1 MSYFANTVRNHLKS
15 RIERFQADLS
25 DGHKMIFMI
34 PAMQEPTLLAIS
46 DAITDVCL
54 KDLKIR
60 LVLKIASALTKE
72 WSDIG
77 LTKARSN
84 EWLSESRDLTYTRS
98 IVNTDSERLLVIVL
112 CGADQVT
119 DSAGL
124 ADFHTCNP
132 DMVWR
137 EDMQGSFS
145 SWMEEKLKSI
155 GMHEYGSDDL
165 ATIDRVIKPL
175 FTGGT
180 GDLLQISDWLENLD
194 LSLAADVSDVP
205 RLMLAKLQEFNLPV
219 LSRFPFYQKRKQ
231 LTPYI
236 HKAME
241 FFNYTLFLE
250 APQRDKAL
258 KAIDRLQKMISEG
271 DDPGIPFDDEDVCG
285 LYASGEE
292 LLAGLR
298 DFIANDGQSERDKL
312 RQCDFVVIWDQIL
325 KFKESVQ
332 KEKREGTRK
341 LAGSPVEVLLNAV
354 WMTLRD
360 FYSEHKG
367 KAEVVIQ
374 SIEISSVLF
383 KHDVDGAGEEDHED
397 SGLGDAAENAE
408 HARRYL
414 TRLIGGI
421 DELLKK
427 HVNISNSDGSEITI
441 FSDLLSPDI
450 NCRYAKTA
458 EPVLEFVVIIPTEH
472 KPLKRKYGW
481 RLPEH
486 HMYRLSIDLLRRA
499 RQSISGLQEIYK
511 LPVYHISYFEELLQ
525 ASADEEV
532 RRVLLHAI
540 RDERD
545 SNGAL
550 TNLLSGEWN
559 RVDDPLLSKLQL
571 LAEKYDRFV
580 SAASSNGLFSTIF
593 GARPE
598 WTDLR
603 KSYADSF
610 EAALALD
617 DISQSSL
624 GGMLTRAFLVVAP
637 RSMSLDDTWHADA
650 FEPSGVATILHPSVV
665 EMFEAQVIYLT
676 RCFNFAANKELSKT
690 PSRDGFKAHIWRI
703 YVDLSSIQSPL
714 TGLLYD
720 ESKNL
725 CADVRGNELIHRIG
739 YSSITDNPLSTR
751 LLVRY
756 NEGTEDDSNL
766 NDTEMFRETSESKLL
781 LRLMQDYFDLHPH
794 ARDGLSIAV
803 LRNKD
808 IQPVVA
814 AVHAYLKVL
823 AMKPTSK
830 KPNKRY
836 VLNEERRRPYA
847 ISVTVFTESN
857 DESDISNWVQQWKE
871 RWEAAETESKY
882 DLYRNCRF
890 SVAHRIVEK
899 QGLGAFQK
907 LIKEQFEAD
916 IAVFYDF
923 IGAGAGVN
931 EFEKVEPFDITS
943 RDLKFP
949 ILEKACCTVSNPA
962 DKFKRKRV
970 VSNRQFALGAYHANL
985 LHGLKTGMQQTGTV
999 VVGSGDFTPWR
1010 TLIDCL
1016 HDKAE
1021 WIICIDPNMDER
1033 LIRMPKLKKNKER
1046 EIIGFGSGVGSHGED
1061 NYTIS
1066 TEQFSFADIH
1076 FRLQAAIQQ
1085 LYAAEAGW
1093 SLEDCKAVSK
1103 GVLHVAPKLSGL
1115 SLVRATGVADQYI
1128 RDFMAYSLTRKLLRN
1143 PDNLLCESLIS
1154 LDAYRHWFDL
1164 ADNLRRPD
1172 LMWMRVWLQEDGR
1185 LHVKLHLI
1193 ECKMGQQ
1200 SPEHIL
1206 KAKSQIDNGLSVL
1219 GAAFKSLADGT
1230 IGLGSSEDRPDRRYW
1245 WMQLHRLIA
1254 SKTEVSKIQYSDVLS
1269 ALECLAEGDFSV
1281 AWDASVFA
1289 FWIDQ
1294 DPEIKRTGYW
1304 TVGGELDVIANVYT
1318 VGGGFVRQLMTDS
1331 LEAPIDWATLNAQDA
1346 AVVEHDDEFIPE
1358 DTEDDY
1364 TPWVDDEDESEDEPV
1379 DDEAVESNV
1388 KPLAADLIED
1398 STAPNEPETV
1408 TMPAF
1413 KPLETIPQQEHASGS
1428 VVAVT
1433 PSIEVIVNEEIS
1445 SSRILLGKTVTG
1457 DQPVYWEFNHPELV
1471 NRHMLI
1477 FGSSGQGKTYAI
1489 QGMLCEMSKFKQNSL
1504 IVDYTNGFLPN
1515 HLEEVA
1521 KSVLKPVQHVVRN
1534 EPLPINPFI
1543 PQVSDNGGIFI
1554 GENSNAVAKRIAGLF
1569 DSVYEI
1575 GNQQYSVLHR
1585 AVMDG
1590 VDSMGCEMNLDHMLD
1605 SIESM
1610 ADDKKFKASAQSL
1623 YNKLRPFV
1631 LDSPFSSGND
1641 SFDWDYLFMK
1651 QDPLCNIFQLAGMDM
1666 YSARLITEFILWDL
1680 YGHLQSKGKK
1690 TDPKVIVLDEVQNLD
1705 HQEGSPLSKYLREGR
1720 KFGLSLILATQTMS
1734 NMKKDERDRMF
1745 MAEHKLF
1752 FKPAD
1757 TELKAFADVA
1767 ALATRQK
1774 VDDWIRK
1781 LSTLSKGECYSIG
1794 KTLDANGERLVSRA
1808 LKIRVAAM
1816 EEREFNG

>member
-1 MSYFANTVRNHLKS
+1 MSYFANTVRNHLKK
-15 RIERFQADLS
+15 RIERFQADPS
-25 DGHKMIFMI
+25 DGRKMIFMI
-34 PAMQEPTLLAIS
+34 PAMQEPTLLAI
-46 DAITDVCL
+46 AETVTDVCL
-54 KDLKIR
+54 KDPKIR
-60 LVLKIASALTKE
+60 LVLKIASTLTTE
-72 WSDIG
+72 WSAAG
-77 LTKARSN
+77 VAKARSN
-84 EWLSESRDLTYTRS
+84 EWLSEGRDLTYTRS
-98 IVNTDSERLLVIVL
+98 IVNTDPDRLLVIVL

-124 ADFHTCNP
+124 ADFHTCDP
-132 DMVWR
+132 DMVWC
-137 EDMQGSFS
+137 EDMQGSFG
-145 SWMEEKLKSI
+145 SWVEEKLTSI
-155 GMHEYGSDDL
+155 GMHEYGPDDL
-165 ATIDRVIKPL
+165 STIDRVIKPL

-180 GDLLQISDWLENLD
+180 GDLLQISEWLEGLD

-205 RLMLAKLQEFNLPV
+205 RRMLAQLQEFGLPV
-219 LSRFPFYQKRKQ
+219 LSRFPLHQKRKQ
-231 LTPYI
+231 LGPYI
-236 HKAME
+236 HKAVE
-241 FFNYTLFLE
+241 FFHYTLFLE
-250 APQRDKAL
+250 ARQRDKAI
-258 KAIDRLQKMISEG
+258 KAIDSLLNAISEG
-271 DDPGIPFDDEDVCG
+271 NDPGVPFDDEEVCG
-285 LYASGEE
+285 PYDCGED

-298 DFIANDGQSERDKL
+298 DFIENDGPCERDKL
-312 RQCDFVVIWDQIL
+312 KQCDFVVIWDDIL
-325 KFKESVQ
+325 KFKDGVQ
-332 KEKREGTRK
+332 KEKRESTRK
-341 LAGSPVEVLLNAV
+341 LAGSPVEVLLNSV
-354 WMTLRD
+354 WMTLRE
-360 FYSEHKG
+360 FYIEHKD
-367 KAEVVIQ
+367 KAEIAIQ
-374 SIEISSVLF
+374 SIEISPVLF

-397 SGLGDAAENAE
+397 AGSGDVAGNVEY
-408 HARRYL
+408 ARRYL

-427 HVNISNSDGSEITI
+427 HINISNADGSEIAI
-441 FSDLLSPDI
+441 FSDLLSPEI

-458 EPVLEFVVIIPTEH
+458 EPVLEFEVIISSEH

-499 RQSISGLQEIYK
+499 RQAITALQEVHT
-511 LPVYHISYFEELLQ
+511 LPVYHVSYFEELLQ
-525 ASADEEV
+525 ATADEEI

-540 RDERD
+540 RDERVSD
-545 SNGAL
+545 GAL
-550 TNLLSGEWN
+550 TNLLSGEWSK
-559 RVDDPLLSKLQL
+559 VDDPLSPKLKS
-571 LAEKYDRFV
+571 LAGKYDRFIT
-580 SAASSNGLFSTIF
+580 AASSNGLFSTLF
-593 GARPE
+593 STQPE
-598 WTDLR
+598 WPELR
-603 KSYADSF
+603 HAYKEAF
-610 EAALALD
+610 ETALALP

-624 GGMLTRAFLVVAP
+624 TGMLTRAFLVVEARP
-637 RSMSLDDTWHADA
+637 PIYENRWHADA
-650 FEPSGVATILHPSVV
+650 YERSGIATILHPSVV
-665 EMFEAQVIYLT
+665 EMLEAQAVYLT

-690 PSRDGFKAHIWRI
+690 PSRDGFKAHIWRT

-714 TGLLYD
+714 TGLLSD

-725 CADVRGNELIHRIG
+725 CANVRGRELIHRIG
-739 YSSITDNPLSTR
+739 SSSATDTPLSTR

-766 NDTEMFRETSESKLL
+766 NDAEMFRETSESKLL

-803 LRNKD
+803 FRNKD
-808 IQPVVA
+808 VQPVVA

-823 AMKPTSK
+823 ATKPTK
-830 KPNKRY
+830 QKPNKRY

-882 DLYRNCRF
+882 ELYRNCRF

-899 QGLGAFQK
+899 DGLGAFQK

-923 IGAGAGVN
+923 IGAGTGVN

-949 ILEKACCTVSNPA
+949 ILEKACCTVCNPA

-970 VSNRQFALGAYHANL
+970 VSNRQFTLGAYHANL
-985 LHGLKTGMQQTGTV
+985 LHGLKSGTQQTGTV

-1010 TLIDCL
+1010 ALIDCL

-1033 LIRMPKLKKNKER
+1033 LIRMPKLERNKER

-1076 FRLQAAIQQ
+1076 YRLQAAIQQ

-1093 SLEDCKAVSK
+1093 SLDDCKAVAK
-1103 GVLHVAPKLSGL
+1103 GVLHVAPELSGL
-1115 SLVRATGVADQYI
+1115 SLVRATGAADQYI
-1128 RDFMAYSLTRKLLRN
+1128 RDFMAYALTRKMLRGAEE
-1143 PDNLLCESLIS
+1143 LLCESLIS

-1172 LMWMRVWLQEDGR
+1172 LMWMQVWLQEDGR

-1200 SPEHIL
+1200 SPVHIL
-1206 KAKSQIDNGLSVL
+1206 KARSQIDNGLAVL
-1219 GAAFKSLADGT
+1219 GSAFKSLSDHAGAT
-1230 IGLGSSEDRPDRRYW
+1230 EGRPDRRYW

-1254 SKTEVSKIQYSDVLS
+1254 SKTEVSKSQYSDVLS
-1269 ALECLAEGDFSV
+1269 ALERLAEGGFSV
-1281 AWDASVFA
+1281 TWDASVFA

-1294 DPEIKRTGYW
+1294 SPEIKRVGYW
-1304 TVGGELDVIANVYT
+1304 SSDGDLDVVANVYA
-1318 VGGGFVRQLMTDS
+1318 VGGGFVRQLMTDQ
-1331 LEAPIDWATLNAQDA
+1331 AGHPIEWSVINEQDA
-1346 AVVEHDDEFIPE
+1346 VIVEQDDEFIPE

-1364 TPWVDDEDESEDEPV
+1364 TPWVDEEDDRDENSAENEVIEPA
-1379 DDEAVESNV
+1379 DQ
-1388 KPLAADLIED
+1388 PLAADLIED
-1398 STAPNEPETV
+1398 STPPPEPV
-1408 TMPAF
+1408 P
-1413 KPLETIPQQEHASGS
+1413 TIPPSLELSDFMPQATDSGNIALIASAAE
-1428 VVAVT
+1428 VV
-1433 PSIEVIVNEEIS
+1433 ENETTLPG
-1445 SSRILLGKTVTG
+1445 RILLGTTVGG

-1515 HLEEVA
+1515 HLEMVA
-1521 KSVLKPVQHVVRN
+1521 KDVLNPMQHVVRN
-1534 EPLPINPFI
+1534 EPLPINPFL
-1543 PQVSDNGGIFI
+1543 PQVSDNGGIVI
-1554 GENSNAVAKRIAGLF
+1554 SENSNAVAKRIAGLF
-1569 DSVYEI
+1569 DSVYDI

-1585 AVMDG
+1585 AIMEG
-1590 VDSMGCEMNLDHMLD
+1590 VDSMGCGMNLDHMLET
-1605 SIESM
+1605 IEVM
-1610 ADDKKFKASAQSL
+1610 AEDKKFKASAQSL
-1623 YNKLRPFV
+1623 HNKLRPFV
-1631 LDSPFSSGND
+1631 LDCPFSSGSD
-1641 SFDWDYLFMK
+1641 GFDWDHLFLK

-1734 NMKKDERDRMF
+1734 NMKRDERDRMF

-1757 TELKAFADVA
+1757 TELKAFAEIA

-1774 VDDWIRK
+1774 IDDWIRK
-1781 LSTLSKGECYSIG
+1781 LSTLTKGECYSIG
-1794 KTLDANGERLVSRA
+1794 KMLDANGERLVSRA
-1808 LKIRVAAM
+1808 LKIRIAAM

>member
-15 RIERFQADLS
+15 RIERFQADPS
-25 DGHKMIFMI
+25 DGRKMIFMI

-54 KDLKIR
+54 KDSKIR

-72 WSDIG
+72 WSDTG
-77 LTKARSN
+77 LAKARSN

-124 ADFHTCNP
+124 ADFHTCDP

-137 EDMQGSFS
+137 EDMRESFS
-145 SWMEEKLKSI
+145 SWMEEKLKNI

-175 FTGGT
+175 FIGGN

-194 LSLAADVSDVP
+194 LSPVANVSDVP
-205 RLMLAKLQEFNLPV
+205 RLMLAKLHEFNLPV
-219 LSRFPFYQKRKQ
+219 LSRFPFHQKRKQ

-241 FFNYTLFLE
+241 FFNYTLFIE
-250 APQRDKAL
+250 ARQRDKAL
-258 KAIDRLQKMISEG
+258 KAIDSLQKAISEG
-271 DDPGIPFDDEDVCG
+271 DDPGIPFDDEEVCG
-285 LYASGEE
+285 SYASGEE
-292 LLAGLR
+292 MLAGLR
-298 DFIANDGQSERDKL
+298 NFIANDGQSERDKL
-312 RQCDFVVIWDQIL
+312 RKCDFIVIWDQIL

-332 KEKREGTRK
+332 KEKREGTLR
-341 LAGSPVEVLLNAV
+341 LVGSPVEVLLNAV
-354 WMTLRD
+354 WMTLRG
-360 FYSEHKG
+360 FYSEYKD

-374 SIEISSVLF
+374 SIEISPVLF
-383 KHDVDGAGEEDHED
+383 KHDVDGAEEEDHED
-397 SGLGDAAENAE
+397 TGLGGAAENAE

-414 TRLIGGI
+414 THLIGGI
-421 DELLKK
+421 DELLEK

-441 FSDLLSPDI
+441 FSNLLSSEI
-450 NCRYAKTA
+450 NCRYAKTV
-458 EPVLEFVVIIPTEH
+458 EPVLEFAVIISSEH
-472 KPLKRKYGW
+472 KPLERKYGW

-499 RQSISGLQEIYK
+499 RQSISGLQEIHK
-511 LPVYHISYFEELLQ
+511 LPVYHISYFEELLK
-525 ASADEEV
+525 ATSDEEV

-545 SNGAL
+545 SKETL
-550 TNLLSGEWN
+550 TNLLSGEWSQVN
-559 RVDDPLLSKLQL
+559 DPLSLKLKL

-593 GARPE
+593 GAQPE
-598 WTDLR
+598 WPDLR

-610 EAALALD
+610 EAAIALA

-624 GGMLTRAFLVVAP
+624 VGMLTRAFLVVES
-637 RSMSLDDTWHADA
+637 RSQSLDDVWHADA
-650 FEPSGVATILHPSVV
+650 FEPYGVATILHPSVV
-665 EMFEAQVIYLT
+665 EMLEAQVVYLT

-690 PSRDGFKAHIWRI
+690 PSRDGFKVHIWRT

-714 TGLLYD
+714 TGLLCD

-725 CADVRGNELIHRIG
+725 CTDVRGNELIHRIG
-739 YSSITDNPLSTR
+739 SSSITDSPLSTR

-803 LRNKD
+803 FRNKD
-808 IQPVVA
+808 VQPVVA

-823 AMKPTSK
+823 ATKPISK

-931 EFEKVEPFDITS
+931 EFEKVGPFDITS
-943 RDLKFP
+943 RNLKFP

-970 VSNRQFALGAYHANL
+970 VSNRQFVLGAYHANL

-999 VVGSGDFTPWR
+999 VVGAGDFTPWR

-1033 LIRMPKLKKNKER
+1033 LIRMPKLEKNRER

-1093 SLEDCKAVSK
+1093 SSDDCKAVSK
-1103 GVLHVAPKLSGL
+1103 GVLHVAPELSGL
-1115 SLVRATGVADQYI
+1115 SLVRATGAADQYI
-1128 RDFMAYSLTRKLLRN
+1128 RDFMAYSLTRKLLRS
-1143 PDNLLCESLIS
+1143 PDDLLCESLIS

-1172 LMWMRVWLQEDGR
+1172 LMWMRVRLQEDGR

-1219 GAAFKSLADGT
+1219 GAAFKSLTDGA
-1230 IGLGSSEDRPDRRYW
+1230 GGSGTTEDRPDRRYW

-1254 SKTEVSKIQYSDVLS
+1254 SKTEVLKKQYLDVLS
-1269 ALECLAEGDFSV
+1269 ALERLAEGDFSV
-1281 AWDASVFA
+1281 AWEASVFA

-1294 DPEIKRTGYW
+1294 FPEIKRAGYW
-1304 TVGGELDVIANVYT
+1304 TVGGELNVIANVYT
-1318 VGGGFVRQLMTDS
+1318 VGGEFVRQLMTDS
-1331 LEAPIDWATLNAQDA
+1331 LEAPVDWATLNAQDT
-1346 AVVEHDDEFIPE
+1346 AVVEYDDDFIPD

-1364 TPWVDDEDESEDEPV
+1364 TPWVDDENENE
-1379 DDEAVESNV
+1379 DEAVEPTGQ
-1388 KPLAADLIED
+1388 PLATALIEH
-1398 STAPNEPETV
+1398 STSPNELETV
-1408 TMPAF
+1408 TTPAYE
-1413 KPLETIPQQEHASGS
+1413 PSEMIPPQEPASGN

-1433 PSIEVIVNEEIS
+1433 PSIEVIVNDEIS
-1445 SSRILLGKTVTG
+1445 SGRILLGKIVTG

-1471 NRHMLI
+1471 NLHMLI

-1521 KSVLKPVQHVVRN
+1521 KGVLNPVQHVVRN
-1534 EPLPINPFI
+1534 ESLPINPFL
-1543 PQVSDNGGIFI
+1543 PQVSDNGGIVI
-1554 GENSNAVAKRIAGLF
+1554 SENSNAVAKRIAGLF

-1590 VDSMGCEMNLDHMLD
+1590 VDSMGCGMNLDHMLD

-1610 ADDKKFKASAQSL
+1610 TDDKKFKASAQSL

-1631 LDSPFSSGND
+1631 LDCPFSSGND
-1641 SFDWDYLFMK
+1641 SFDWDHLFLK
-1651 QDPLCNIFQLAGMDM
+1651 QEPLCNIFQLAGMDM
-1666 YSARLITEFILWDL
+1666 YSSRIITEFILWDL

-1757 TELKAFADVA
+1757 TELKAFAEVA
-1767 ALATRQK
+1767 ALTTLQK

-1808 LKIRVAAM
+1808 LKIQIAAM
-1816 EEREFNG
+1816 EERESNG

>member
-1 MSYFANTVRNHLKS
+1 
-15 RIERFQADLS
+15 
-25 DGHKMIFMI
+25 
-34 PAMQEPTLLAIS
+34 
-46 DAITDVCL
+46 
-54 KDLKIR
+54 
-60 LVLKIASALTKE
+60 
-72 WSDIG
+72 
-77 LTKARSN
+77 
-84 EWLSESRDLTYTRS
+84 
-98 IVNTDSERLLVIVL
+98 
-112 CGADQVT
+112 
-119 DSAGL
+119 
-124 ADFHTCNP
+124 
-132 DMVWR
+132 MVWR
-137 EDMQGSFS
+137 EDMRGSFS
-145 SWMEEKLKSI
+145 SWMEAKLKSI
-155 GMHEYGSDDL
+155 GMQEYGSDDL
-165 ATIDRVIKPL
+165 VTIDRVIKPL

-180 GDLLQISDWLENLD
+180 GDLLQISDWLECLD
-194 LSLAADVSDVP
+194 LSLATDVSDVP
-205 RLMLAKLQEFNLPV
+205 RLMLANLQEFHLPV
-219 LSRFPFYQKRKQ
+219 LSRFPFHQKKKQ
-231 LTPYI
+231 LGPYI

-250 APQRDKAL
+250 SRQRDKAL
-258 KAIDRLQKMISEG
+258 KAIDSLLEAIADG
-271 DDPGIPFDDEDVCG
+271 DHQGIPFDDEEVCG
-285 LYASGEE
+285 SYTSGEE

-312 RQCDFVVIWDQIL
+312 KQCDFVVIWDQIL

-332 KEKREGTRK
+332 KEKRESTRK

-354 WMTLRD
+354 WMTLKD
-360 FYSEHKG
+360 FYTEHKD

-374 SIEISSVLF
+374 SVEISPVLF
-383 KHDVDGAGEEDHED
+383 KHDVDGVEEEHED
-397 SGLGDAAENAE
+397 TGPGDAAENAE
-408 HARRYL
+408 YARRYL

-427 HVNISNSDGSEITI
+427 HVNINNSDGSEIAI

-458 EPVLEFVVIIPTEH
+458 EPVLEFKVIISSDH
-472 KPLKRKYGW
+472 KPLKRQYGW

-499 RQSISGLQEIYK
+499 RQSISSLQEIHK
-511 LPVYHISYFEELLQ
+511 LPVYHIAYFEELLQ
-525 ASADEEV
+525 ATADEEV

-550 TNLLSGEWN
+550 TNLLSGEWS
-559 RVDDPLLSKLQL
+559 RVVDPLSPKLKL

-593 GARPE
+593 GVDPE
-598 WTDLR
+598 WPDLR
-603 KSYADSF
+603 KAYADSF
-610 EAALALD
+610 EAALALP

-624 GGMLTRAFLVVAP
+624 VGMLTRAFLVVEP
-637 RSMSLDDTWHADA
+637 RSLSLDDTWHADA

-665 EMFEAQVIYLT
+665 EMLEAQVVYLT
-676 RCFNFAANKELSKT
+676 RCFNFSANKELSKT
-690 PSRDGFKAHIWRI
+690 PSRDGFKAHIWRT

-714 TGLLYD
+714 TGLLCD

-739 YSSITDNPLSTR
+739 SSSRTDTPLSTR
-751 LLVRY
+751 LLVQY

-803 LRNKD
+803 FRNKD
-808 IQPVVA
+808 VQPVVA

-823 AMKPTSK
+823 ATKPTSK

-882 DLYRNCRF
+882 ELYRNCRF

-899 QGLGAFQK
+899 NGHGAFQK

-949 ILEKACCTVSNPA
+949 ILEKACCTVTNPA

-970 VSNRQFALGAYHANL
+970 VSNRQFALGACHANL

-1033 LIRMPKLKKNKER
+1033 LIRMPKLEKNRER

-1093 SLEDCKAVSK
+1093 TIDECKAVAE
-1103 GVLHVAPKLSGL
+1103 GVLHVAPELSGL
-1115 SLVRATGVADQYI
+1115 SLVRATGAADQYI
-1128 RDFMAYSLTRKLLRN
+1128 RDFMAYSLTRKLLQSS
-1143 PDNLLCESLIS
+1143 DGLLCESLIS

-1172 LMWMRVWLQEDGR
+1172 LMWMQVWLKEDGR
-1185 LHVKLHLI
+1185 LHVELHLI

-1219 GAAFKSLADGT
+1219 GSAFKSLADGT
-1230 IGLGSSEDRPDRRYW
+1230 GGSGTAEDRPGRRYW

-1254 SKTEVSKIQYSDVLS
+1254 SKTEVSKTQYSDVLS
-1269 ALECLAEGDFSV
+1269 ALERLAEGDFSV
-1281 AWDASVFA
+1281 TWDASVFA

-1294 DPEIKRTGYW
+1294 DPEIKRAGYW
-1304 TVGGELDVIANVYT
+1304 AVGGELDVVANVYT

-1331 LEAPIDWATLNAQDA
+1331 LEVPVDWAALNAQGA
-1346 AVVEHDDEFIPE
+1346 MVVEQDDEFIPE
-1358 DTEDDY
+1358 GTEDDY
-1364 TPWVDDEDESEDEPV
+1364 TPWVDDEDESEDEMV
-1379 DDEAVESNV
+1379 DDEAIEPTGQ
-1388 KPLAADLIED
+1388 PLAADLIVD
-1398 STAPNEPETV
+1398 SPPPDEPEMLPSAGV
-1408 TMPAF
+1408 
-1413 KPLETIPQQEHASGS
+1413 LEPTPPEPISDG
-1428 VVAVT
+1428 VT
-1433 PSIEVIVNEEIS
+1433 PASHSIELGANEEIPS
-1445 SSRILLGKTVTG
+1445 DRILLGKTVTG
-1457 DQPVYWEFNHPELV
+1457 DQPVYWEFNHAELV

-1521 KSVLKPVQHVVRN
+1521 KVVLSPVQHVVRN
-1534 EPLPINPFI
+1534 EPLPINPFL
-1543 PQVSDNGGIFI
+1543 PQISDNGGIVI

-1590 VDSMGCEMNLDHMLD
+1590 VDSMGCGMNLDHMLD

-1610 ADDKKFKASAQSL
+1610 AEDKKFKASAQSL

-1631 LDSPFSSGND
+1631 LDCPFSSGND
-1641 SFDWDYLFMK
+1641 SFDWDHLFMK

-1816 EEREFNG
+1816 EEREFNE

>member
-1 MSYFANTVRNHLKS
+1 MSYFANTVRNHLKN
-15 RIERFQADLS
+15 RIERFQADPA
-25 DGHKMIFMI
+25 DGRKMIFMI
-34 PAMQEPTLLAIS
+34 PAMQEPTLLAI
-46 DAITDVCL
+46 AEAVTAVCL
-54 KDLKIR
+54 KDPKIR
-60 LVLKIASALTKE
+60 LVLKIASALTSD
-72 WSDIG
+72 WSDAG
-77 LTKARSN
+77 VAQARSN
-84 EWLSESRDLTYTRS
+84 GWLSEGRDLTYTRS
-98 IVNTDSERLLVIVL
+98 IVNTDTNRLLVIVL
-112 CGADQVT
+112 CGSDQVT

-124 ADFHTCNP
+124 ADFHTCDP
-132 DMVWR
+132 DMVWN
-137 EDMQGSFS
+137 EDMRGSFS
-145 SWMEEKLKSI
+145 SWIEEKLKSM
-155 GMHEYGSDDL
+155 GMHDYRPDDL
-165 ATIDRVIKPL
+165 TTIDRVIKPL
-175 FTGGT
+175 FTSGT
-180 GDLLQISDWLENLD
+180 GDLLQLSDWLEKMD
-194 LSLAADVSDVP
+194 LSLAADVTDVP
-205 RLMLAKLQEFNLPV
+205 RLMLANLQAFGLPV
-219 LSRFPFYQKRKQ
+219 LSRFPFHQKRKQ
-231 LTPYI
+231 LGPYI
-236 HKAME
+236 HKAVE

-250 APQRDKAL
+250 ARQRDKAL
-258 KAIDRLQKMISEG
+258 KTIDSLQKAITEG
-271 DDPGIPFDDEDVCG
+271 NDPGIPFDDEEVCG
-285 LYASGEE
+285 PYASGQE
-292 LLAGLR
+292 LLVGLR
-298 DFIANDGQSERDKL
+298 DFIENDGQCERDKL
-312 RQCDFVVIWDQIL
+312 RQCDFVVIWDDIL
-325 KFKESVQ
+325 KFKDRAQ
-332 KEKREGTRK
+332 KEKRESTRK

-354 WMTLRD
+354 WMTLRE
-360 FYSEHKG
+360 FYIEHED
-367 KAEVVIQ
+367 KAEISIQ
-374 SIEISSVLF
+374 SIEISPVLF
-383 KHDVDGAGEEDHED
+383 KHDVDGAGEENNMDD
-397 SGLGDAAENAE
+397 GLGDAAENAE
-408 HARRYL
+408 YARRYL

-421 DELLKK
+421 DELLTK
-427 HVNISNSDGSEITI
+427 HINISNTDGREITI
-441 FSDLLSPDI
+441 FSDLLSPEI

-458 EPVLEFVVIIPTEH
+458 EPVLEFAVVISSEH

-499 RQSISGLQEIYK
+499 RLSIVSLQEIHK
-511 LPVYHISYFEELLQ
+511 LPVYHFSYFEELLQ
-525 ASADEEV
+525 ATADEEV
-532 RRVLLHAI
+532 RRVLLHSI
-540 RDERD
+540 RDERE

-550 TNLLSGEWN
+550 TNLLSGEWSK
-559 RVDDPLLSKLQL
+559 VDDPLSPKLKL

-580 SAASSNGLFSTIF
+580 TAASSNGLFSTIF
-593 GARPE
+593 SAKPE
-598 WTDLR
+598 WPDLR
-603 KSYADSF
+603 KAYAESF
-610 EAALALD
+610 EVALALS
-617 DISQSSL
+617 DISASSL
-624 GGMLTRAFLVVAP
+624 IGMLTRAFLVVEP
-637 RSMSLDDTWHADA
+637 RSLNLDDTWHADVH
-650 FEPSGVATILHPSVV
+650 ESSGVATILHPSVV
-665 EMFEAQVIYLT
+665 EMLEAQVVYLT
-676 RCFNFAANKELSKT
+676 RCFNFAVNKELSKT
-690 PSRDGFKAHIWRI
+690 PSRDGFKAHIWRT

-714 TGLLYD
+714 TGLLSD

-739 YSSITDNPLSTR
+739 SSSTIDAPLSTR

-766 NDTEMFRETSESKLL
+766 NDAEMFRETSESKLL

-803 LRNKD
+803 FRNKD
-808 IQPVVA
+808 VQPVVA

-823 AMKPTSK
+823 ATKPTK
-830 KPNKRY
+830 QKPNKRY

-871 RWEAAETESKY
+871 RWEAAETETKY
-882 DLYRNCRF
+882 ELYRNCRF

-899 QGLGAFQK
+899 NGLGAFQK

-923 IGAGAGVN
+923 IGAGTGVN
-931 EFEKVEPFDITS
+931 EFERVEPFDITS

-962 DKFKRKRV
+962 DKYKRKRV
-970 VSNRQFALGAYHANL
+970 VSNRQFALGAYHATL
-985 LHGLKTGMQQTGTV
+985 LHGLKTGTQQTGTV
-999 VVGSGDFTPWR
+999 VVGSGDFSPWR
-1010 TLIDCL
+1010 ALIDCL

-1033 LIRMPKLKKNKER
+1033 LIRTPKLEKNKER

-1076 FRLQAAIQQ
+1076 FRLRAAIQQ

-1093 SLEDCKAVSK
+1093 SLDDCKAVAK
-1103 GVLHVAPKLSGL
+1103 GVLHVAPELSGL
-1115 SLVRATGVADQYI
+1115 SLVRATGAADQYI
-1128 RDFMAYSLTRKLLRN
+1128 RDFMAYALTRKLLRGSE
-1143 PDNLLCESLIS
+1143 DLLCESLIS

-1172 LMWMRVWLQEDGR
+1172 LMWMQVWLREDGR

-1219 GAAFKSLADGT
+1219 GSAFKSSTERPGGA
-1230 IGLGSSEDRPDRRYW
+1230 GSIEDRPDRRYW

-1254 SKTEVSKIQYSDVLS
+1254 SKTEVSKIKYSDVLS
-1269 ALECLAEGDFSV
+1269 ALERLAEGDFLV
-1281 AWDASVFA
+1281 TWDASVFA

-1294 DPEIKRTGYW
+1294 DPEIKRAGYW
-1304 TVGGELDVIANVYT
+1304 SVGGDLDVVANVYT
-1318 VGGGFVRQLMTDS
+1318 VGGGFVRHLMTDS
-1331 LEAPIDWATLNAQDA
+1331 SEYPVDWTAINAQKA
-1346 AVVEHDDEFIPE
+1346 AVVEQDDEFIPE

-1364 TPWVDDEDESEDEPV
+1364 TPWVDDEDENEDESSEDEVFKP
-1379 DDEAVESNV
+1379 AGQ
-1388 KPLAADLIED
+1388 PLAAELIKD
-1398 STAPNEPETV
+1398 STLPPEPEMETKAATEPSG
-1408 TMPAF
+1408 TMPQ
-1413 KPLETIPQQEHASGS
+1413 ETGS
-1428 VVAVT
+1428 ESVSAVT
-1433 PSIEVIVNEEIS
+1433 PVVNKEVS
-1445 SSRILLGKTVTG
+1445 PGRILLGETVPNG
-1457 DQPVYWEFNHPELV
+1457 QPVYWEFDHPTLE

-1504 IVDYTNGFLPN
+1504 IIDYTYGFLPN
-1515 HLEEVA
+1515 HLEDVTNA
-1521 KSVLKPVQHVVRN
+1521 VLKPAQHVVRN
-1534 EPLPINPFI
+1534 EPLPINPFL
-1543 PQVSDNGGIFI
+1543 PQVSDNGGIVI
-1554 GENSNAVAKRIAGLF
+1554 SENSNAVAKRIAGLF
-1569 DSVYEI
+1569 DSVYAI

-1585 AVMDG
+1585 AIMDG
-1590 VDSMGCEMNLDHMLD
+1590 VDALGCGMNLDHMLEA
-1605 SIESM
+1605 IESM
-1610 ADDKKFKASAQSL
+1610 AEDKKFKASAQSL
-1623 YNKLRPFV
+1623 HSKLRPFV
-1631 LDSPFSSGND
+1631 LDRPFSSGNV
-1641 SFDWDYLFMK
+1641 SFDWDHLFLK

-1757 TELKAFADVA
+1757 TELKAFAELA
-1767 ALATRQK
+1767 AMTTRQR

-1794 KTLDANGERLVSRA
+1794 KTLDPNGEKLISRA
-1808 LKIRVAAM
+1808 LKIRIASM
-1816 EEREFNG
+1816 EERSFDE

>member
-1 MSYFANTVRNHLKS
+1 MSYFANTVRNHLKN
-15 RIERFQADLS
+15 RIERFQADPA
-25 DGHKMIFMI
+25 DGRKMIFMI
-34 PAMQEPTLLAIS
+34 PAMQEPTLLAI
-46 DAITDVCL
+46 AEAVTAVCL
-54 KDLKIR
+54 KDPKIR
-60 LVLKIASALTKE
+60 LVLKIASALTAD
-72 WSDIG
+72 WSDAG
-77 LTKARSN
+77 VAQARSN
-84 EWLSESRDLTYTRS
+84 EWLSEGRDLTYTRS
-98 IVNTDSERLLVIVL
+98 IVNTDTNRLLVIVL
-112 CGADQVT
+112 CGSDQVT

-124 ADFHTCNP
+124 ADFHTCDP
-132 DMVWR
+132 DMVWN
-137 EDMQGSFS
+137 EDMRGSFN
-145 SWMEEKLKSI
+145 SWIEEKLKSI
-155 GMHEYGSDDL
+155 GMHDYRPDDL
-165 ATIDRVIKPL
+165 TTIDRVIKPL
-175 FTGGT
+175 FTSGT
-180 GDLLQISDWLENLD
+180 GDLLQLSDWLEKMD
-194 LSLAADVSDVP
+194 LSLAADVTDVP
-205 RLMLAKLQEFNLPV
+205 RLMLANLQAFGLPV
-219 LSRFPFYQKRKQ
+219 LSRFPFHQKRKQ
-231 LTPYI
+231 LGPYI
-236 HKAME
+236 HKAVE

-250 APQRDKAL
+250 ARQRDKAL
-258 KAIDRLQKMISEG
+258 KAIDSLQKAITEG
-271 DDPGIPFDDEDVCG
+271 NDPGIPFDDEEVCG
-285 LYASGEE
+285 PYASGQE
-292 LLAGLR
+292 LLVGLR
-298 DFIANDGQSERDKL
+298 DFIENDGQCERDKL
-312 RQCDFVVIWDQIL
+312 RQCDFVVIWDDIL
-325 KFKESVQ
+325 KFKDRAQ
-332 KEKREGTRK
+332 KEKRESTRK

-354 WMTLRD
+354 WMTLRE
-360 FYSEHKG
+360 FYIEHKD
-367 KAEVVIQ
+367 KAEISIQ
-374 SIEISSVLF
+374 SIEISPVLF
-383 KHDVDGAGEEDHED
+383 KHDVDGAGEENNMDD
-397 SGLGDAAENAE
+397 GLGDAAENAE
-408 HARRYL
+408 YARRYL

-421 DELLKK
+421 DELLTK
-427 HVNISNSDGSEITI
+427 HINISNADGNEITI
-441 FSDLLSPDI
+441 FSDLLSPEI

-458 EPVLEFVVIIPTEH
+458 EPVLEFAVIISSEH

-499 RQSISGLQEIYK
+499 RMAIASLQEIHK

-525 ASADEEV
+525 ATADEEV

-540 RDERD
+540 RDERE

-550 TNLLSGEWN
+550 TNLLSGEWSK
-559 RVDDPLLSKLQL
+559 VDDPLSPKLKL

-580 SAASSNGLFSTIF
+580 TAASSNGLFSTIF
-593 GARPE
+593 SAKPE
-598 WTDLR
+598 WPDLR
-603 KSYADSF
+603 KAYAESF
-610 EAALALD
+610 EVALALP
-617 DISQSSL
+617 DISASSL
-624 GGMLTRAFLVVAP
+624 IGMLTRAFLVVEP
-637 RSMSLDDTWHADA
+637 RSMNLDDTWYADVH
-650 FEPSGVATILHPSVV
+650 ERSGVATILHPSVV
-665 EMFEAQVIYLT
+665 EMLEAQVVYLT
-676 RCFNFAANKELSKT
+676 RCFNFAVNKELSKT
-690 PSRDGFKAHIWRI
+690 PSRDGFKTHIWRT

-714 TGLLYD
+714 TGLLSD

-739 YSSITDNPLSTR
+739 SSSTIDAPLSTR

-766 NDTEMFRETSESKLL
+766 NDNEMFRETSESKLL

-803 LRNKD
+803 FRNKD
-808 IQPVVA
+808 VQPVVA

-823 AMKPTSK
+823 ATKPTK
-830 KPNKRY
+830 QKPNKRY

-871 RWEAAETESKY
+871 RWEAAETETKY
-882 DLYRNCRF
+882 ELYRNCRF

-899 QGLGAFQK
+899 NGRGAFQK

-923 IGAGAGVN
+923 IGAGTGVN
-931 EFEKVEPFDITS
+931 EFERVEPFDITS

-962 DKFKRKRV
+962 DKYKRKRV
-970 VSNRQFALGAYHANL
+970 VSNRQFALGAYHATL
-985 LHGLKTGMQQTGTV
+985 LHGLKTGTQQTGTV
-999 VVGSGDFTPWR
+999 VVGSGDFSPWR
-1010 TLIDCL
+1010 ALIDCL

-1033 LIRMPKLKKNKER
+1033 LIRTPKLEKNKER

-1093 SLEDCKAVSK
+1093 SLDDCKAVAK
-1103 GVLHVAPKLSGL
+1103 GVLHVAPELSGL
-1115 SLVRATGVADQYI
+1115 SLVRATGAADQYI
-1128 RDFMAYSLTRKLLRN
+1128 RDFMAYALTRKLLRGSE
-1143 PDNLLCESLIS
+1143 DLLCESLIS

-1172 LMWMRVWLQEDGR
+1172 LMWMQVWLREDGR

-1219 GAAFKSLADGT
+1219 GSAFKSSTGRAG
-1230 IGLGSSEDRPDRRYW
+1230 GAGSIEDRPDRRYW

-1254 SKTEVSKIQYSDVLS
+1254 SKTEVSKIKYSDVLS
-1269 ALECLAEGDFSV
+1269 ALERLAEGDFLV
-1281 AWDASVFA
+1281 TWDASVFA

-1294 DPEIKRTGYW
+1294 DPEIKRAGYW
-1304 TVGGELDVIANVYT
+1304 SVGGDLDVIANVYT
-1318 VGGGFVRQLMTDS
+1318 VGGGFVRQLMTVS
-1331 LEAPIDWATLNAQDA
+1331 SEYPVDWTAINAQKA
-1346 AVVEHDDEFIPE
+1346 AVVEQDDEFIPE

-1364 TPWVDDEDESEDEPV
+1364 TPWVDDEDENEDESSEDEVFEP
-1379 DDEAVESNV
+1379 AGQ
-1388 KPLAADLIED
+1388 PLAAELIKD
-1398 STAPNEPETV
+1398 STLPPEPEMETKAATEPSG
-1408 TMPAF
+1408 TMSQ
-1413 KPLETIPQQEHASGS
+1413 ETDSES
-1428 VVAVT
+1428 VAAVT
-1433 PSIEVIVNEEIS
+1433 PVVNKEVS
-1445 SSRILLGKTVTG
+1445 PGRILLGETVPNG
-1457 DQPVYWEFNHPELV
+1457 QPVYWEFDHPTLE

-1504 IVDYTNGFLPN
+1504 IIDYTYGFLPN
-1515 HLEEVA
+1515 HLEDVTNE
-1521 KSVLKPVQHVVRN
+1521 VLKPAQHVVRN
-1534 EPLPINPFI
+1534 EPLPINPFL
-1543 PQVSDNGGIFI
+1543 PQVSDNGGIVI
-1554 GENSNAVAKRIAGLF
+1554 SENSNAVAKRIAGLF
-1569 DSVYEI
+1569 DSVYAI

-1585 AVMDG
+1585 AIMDG
-1590 VDSMGCEMNLDHMLD
+1590 VDALGCGMNLDHMLEA
-1605 SIESM
+1605 IESM
-1610 ADDKKFKASAQSL
+1610 AEDKKFKASAQSL
-1623 YNKLRPFV
+1623 HSKLRPFV
-1631 LDSPFSSGND
+1631 LDRPFSSGNV
-1641 SFDWDYLFMK
+1641 SFDWDHLFLK

-1757 TELKAFADVA
+1757 TELKAFAELA
-1767 ALATRQK
+1767 AMTTRQR

-1794 KTLDANGERLVSRA
+1794 KTLDPNGEKLISRA
-1808 LKIRVAAM
+1808 LKIRIASM
-1816 EEREFNG
+1816 EERSFDE